1 MTIFGQGVTYP
12 TRTAAGR
19 LVLSSGEERIF
30 ESIQLIL
37 ETPQGT
43 CPLDPRFGIE
53 LAAYEPVGSPTEVA
67 WHIARAIERGE
78 PRIADLEV
86 AVVGADADTLHVDIR
101 FVPIGST
108 VQRNRVFPFYRKV

>member
-1 MTIFGQGVTYP
+1 MTIFGQGFAYP
-12 TRTAAGR
+12 MRTAAGR
-19 LVLSSGEERIF
+19 PVMSGGEERIF

-37 ETPQGT
+37 ETPRGT

-67 WHIARAIERGE
+67 WHIARAIERSE

-86 AVVGADADTLHVDIR
+86 AVVGAEESTLYVDIR
-101 FVPIGST
+101 FVPIGSN
-108 VQRNRVFPFYRKV
+108 VRRNRVFPFYRKV